1 MKMKLGG
8 KPEEPRETNP
18 DHMFN
23 QEGKF
28 YRIVT
33 QGFLLDNGTVPML
46 GSHNF
51 FTISNQVFMANP
63 KIEQFQKIL
72 KMDPKDETMWFGL
85 GKAYMGD
92 EQWDEAIAALE
103 QCLTVKPAYSAALLA
118 LAQSLKRHGD
128 QDRCRTVCDEGI
140 NVATANG
147 DLLVIKQLE
156 ELKNSLP
163 S

>member
-1 MKMKLGG
+1 MKLGG

-18 DHMFN
+18 EHVFN
-23 QEGKF
+23 QEGKSL
-28 YRIVT
+28 RILP
-33 QGFLLDNGTVPML
+33 QGLLLDNGTAPMI
-46 GSHNF
+46 GSQNF
-51 FTISNQVFMANP
+51 FIISNQVFMANP
-63 KIEQFQKIL
+63 KIEQFQKVL

-103 QCLTVKPAYSAALLA
+103 QCLTVKPTYSAALFA
-118 LAQSLKRHGD
+118 LAQSLNRNGD

-140 NVATANG
+140 KVATANG